1 MRSRT
6 RTSNRLPSGPVL
18 LLLIFAGFC
27 GSLMDRSDA
36 DSGGSSYAAV
46 PLAAADNG
54 YGATQQRETYYAHGQ
69 VNVRSGAGPSYAVV
83 RTLSRGERIEVG
95 EVDASGWAPAYDG
108 GRRIGYVSLRGTRL
122 RAEAPARRS
131 ETEPERHGARG
142 HPAGATAICRDR
154 TYSYSAHRRGTC
166 SHHGGVA
173 QWL

>member
-27 GSLMDRSDA
+27 GSLLDKVGA
-36 DSGGSSYAAV
+36 DSGGSSYATV
-46 PLAAADNG
+46 PLAAVDNG
-54 YGATQQRETYYAHGQ
+54 YRAPQQRETYYAHGQ

-83 RTLSRGERIEVG
+83 RTLARGERIEVG
-95 EVDASGWAPAYDG
+95 EADASGWAPAYDG
-108 GRRIGYVSLRGTRL
+108 SRIGYVYLRGTRL
-122 RAEAPARRS
+122 RPEAPGSRR
-131 ETEPERHGARG
+131 EPEPERHRARNA
-142 HPAGATAICRDR
+142 PSGATAICRDG